1 MYVENGKL
9 YKEAVK
15 LREELWK
22 ELESGHIK
30 AGSHDNEYVME
41 TIRRHRPN
49 LEDWEVKTLA
59 WESGTEM
66 WVPLEGCLKE
76 VREKVEEYNEL
87 IVKCQRDPGRYAVYY
102 CMETDGACHSTGA
115 YRTVEEAMES
125 IDSAEEGAYNFE
137 IWDRKERA
145 WYKVKWSEEK
155 GDRVMV
161 PFSRP
166 RQSRE

>member
-1 MYVENGKL
+1 MYIENGEL

-15 LREELWK
+15 LGEELWK

-30 AGSHDNEYVME
+30 AGSHDNEYVVE

-59 WESGTEM
+59 WESGTQM
-66 WVPLEGCLKE
+66 WVPLDGCPEEARK
-76 VREKVEEYNEL
+76 KVEEYNAL

-115 YRTVEEAMES
+115 YRTAEEALAS
-125 IDSAEEGAYNFE
+125 IDYAEEGAYNFE
-137 IWDRKERA
+137 ILDRKEGV
-145 WYKVKWSEEK
+145 WYKVKWDEEK
-155 GDRVMV
+155 GDRVMIRV
-161 PFSRP
+161 
-166 RQSRE
+166 EGDDDV

>member
-1 MYVENGKL
+1 MYVKNKSLYQEATKL
-9 YKEAVK
+9 G
-15 LREELWK
+15 EELWE
-22 ELESGHIK
+22 ELDSGHIK
-30 AGSHDNEYVME
+30 AGSHDNEYVVA
-41 TIRRHRPN
+41 TIRRYRPD

-59 WESGTEM
+59 WESGTQM
-66 WVPLEGCLKE
+66 WVPLEGCPEEARK
-76 VREKVEEYNEL
+76 KVEMYNEL

-102 CMETDGACHSTGA
+102 CMETDGAVHSTGA
-115 YRTVEEAMES
+115 YRTAEEAMAS
-125 IDSAEEGAYNFE
+125 IDYAEEGAYNFE
-137 IWDRKERA
+137 VWDRKERA

>member
-1 MYVENGKL
+1 MYIENVQL

-30 AGSHDNEYVME
+30 AGSHDDEYVME

-59 WESGTEM
+59 WESGTDM
-66 WVPLEGCLKE
+66 RVPLEGCPRKALK
-76 VREKVEEYNEL
+76 KVEEYNAL
-87 IVKCQRDPGRYAVYY
+87 IVKCQRAPGRYAVYY

-115 YRTVEEAMES
+115 YHTVEEALAS
-125 IDSAEEGAYNFE
+125 VDHAEEGAYNFE
-137 IWDRKERA
+137 VLDRKEGK
-145 WYKVKWSEEK
+145 WYKVQWDEEK
-155 GDRVMV
+155 GDRVMIRV
-161 PFSRP
+161 
-166 RQSRE
+166 EDGN